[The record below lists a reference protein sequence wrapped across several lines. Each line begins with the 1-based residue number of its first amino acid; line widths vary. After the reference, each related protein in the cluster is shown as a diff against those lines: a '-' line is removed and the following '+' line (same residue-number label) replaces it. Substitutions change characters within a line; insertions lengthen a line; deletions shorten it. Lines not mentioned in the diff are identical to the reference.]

1 MIIPKESGRRWD
13 MMGKRGVGG
22 EGVEGW
28 FGGGGGVHGLGLSEE
43 RGEGEKSK
51 D

>member
-1 MIIPKESGRRWD
+1 MIIPKEIGRRWD

-28 FGGGGGVHGLGLSEE
+28 FGGGGAWTGVE